1 MLLTL
6 LVCGLSCGVLSRAKV
21 PDPADRQGARPH
33 SPHSK
38 GSGLA
43 PHNVVAAR
51 RCKANVAVGIEPLCL
66 TKKVMLLHF
75 SKCSGTTI
83 CNLAQQAGCE
93 TWKRPRQLRDL
104 TPPTPVGVNCGRH
117 LQQLPN
123 PTLTLTLP

>member
-6 LVCGLSCGVLSRAKV
+6 LVCGPSCGVLSRAKV
-21 PDPADRQGARPH
+21 PDHVR
-33 SPHSK
+33 
-38 GSGLA
+38 LA
-43 PHNVVAAR
+43 AT
-51 RCKANVAVGIEPLCL
+51 CKANVPVGIEPLCL